1 MAEPN
6 VNDNIV
12 LPVLI
17 IADTV
22 CFPGNYINLDV
33 RTYDGIAAIE
43 EAKKNSQ
50 SYIIVTSLK
59 DSASREFK
67 PNFNFLNQIG
77 TICEITSVTNNG
89 NNGLKVTILGQD
101 IFKLDDIKFENDFYL
116 GSGKILEQD
125 ENEDQMLIV
134 SLFRKI
140 TDLMSKLPKIFQ
152 RFPKNV
158 FNNLV
163 SGKVENNFAF
173 TIANYIPMSFE
184 EKQNL
189 LETFNEV
196 ARLKIIYSLLNKEI
210 IVKEVDEQI
219 EKDIYDE
226 NVKYQREYIL
236 RAKLKAIKK
245 ELGEVTNSEDDDE
258 QILDNLEKNPYPQYV
273 KEKVREELKRAN
285 MMQPGSQEAALIKNY
300 IQTLMNIPWYQK
312 TEDNNDIKVVKKVL
326 DKNHYG
332 LEKVKERIIEYLAVK
347 QMTGNLKSPILCLY
361 GPPGVGKTSL
371 AKSIAEALNRK
382 CVKVSL
388 GGVSDE
394 AEIRGHR
401 RTYVGAIPG
410 RIINGMKKAQV
421 INPVFI
427 LDEVDKLVNNA
438 YRGDPA
444 SALLEVLDPE
454 QNYAFNDNYLEEPYD
469 LSNVLFIATANYLYD
484 IPEPLRDRLELIEMS
499 SYTELEKLE
508 IAKQYLIPKVLERNN
523 IDKDL
528 ITFSDDAIKLIIN
541 SYTREAGARELERKI
556 ETIVRKVIVKYLI
569 SNRKT
574 KVDIEPK
581 EVKKYLGIEIFEF
594 SKKEKKDQVGVVT
607 GLAYTEFG
615 GDILPIEVNS
625 FAGKG
630 GLVLTGKL
638 GDVMK
643 ESCSIAYDYVR
654 ANAKK
659 FHIDNKIFEKNTLH
673 IHVPE
678 GAVPKDGPSAG
689 VAITIAII
697 SCLTGKKV
705 SSEIAMT
712 GEVTL
717 RGNAL
722 PIGGLREKT
731 LAALRSGIKTVIVP
745 YDNRK
750 NVEELPQE
758 VKSNLNIVYMK
769 KVSDAIKYAIIDNNN
784 D

>member
-101 IFKLDDIKFENDFYL
+101 IFKLDDIKFDNDFYL

-285 MMQPGSQEAALIKNY
+285 MMQPGSQEAALIRNY

-454 QNYAFNDNYLEEPYD
+454 QNYAFTDNYLEEPYD

-528 ITFSDDAIKLIIN
+528 ITFTDDAIKLIIN

-574 KVDIEPK
+574 KVNIEPK

-659 FHIDNKIFEKNTLH
+659 FHIDNKVFEKNTLH

-689 VAITIAII
+689 VGIAIAII

-758 VKSNLNIVYMK
+758 VKANLNIVYMK
-769 KVSDAIKYAIIDNNN
+769 KVSDAIKYAIVNNN

>member
-101 IFKLDDIKFENDFYL
+101 IFKLDDIKFDNDFYL

-285 MMQPGSQEAALIKNY
+285 MMQPGSQEAALIRNY

-454 QNYAFNDNYLEEPYD
+454 QNYAFTDNYLEEPYD

-528 ITFSDDAIKLIIN
+528 ITFTDDAIKLIIN

-574 KVDIEPK
+574 KVNIEPK

-659 FHIDNKIFEKNTLH
+659 FHIDNKVFEKNTLH

-689 VAITIAII
+689 VGIAIAII

-758 VKSNLNIVYMK
+758 VKANLNIVYMK
-769 KVSDAIKYAIIDNNN
+769 KVSDAIKYAIVDNN

>member
-67 PNFNFLNQIG
+67 PNFNFLNQIS

-101 IFKLDDIKFENDFYL
+101 IFKLDDIKFDNDFYL

-273 KEKVREELKRAN
+273 KEKIREELKRAN
-285 MMQPGSQEAALIKNY
+285 MMQPGSQEAALIRNY

-454 QNYAFNDNYLEEPYD
+454 QNYAFTDNYLEEPYD

-528 ITFSDDAIKLIIN
+528 ITFTDDAIKLIIN
-541 SYTREAGARELERKI
+541 LYTREAGARELERKI

-574 KVDIEPK
+574 KVNIEPK

-659 FHIDNKIFEKNTLH
+659 FHIDNKVFEKNTLH

-689 VAITIAII
+689 VGITIAII

-758 VKSNLNIVYMK
+758 VKANLNIVYMK
-769 KVSDAIKYAIIDNNN
+769 KVSDAIKYAIVDNN

>member
-101 IFKLDDIKFENDFYL
+101 IFKLDDIKFDNDFYL

-574 KVDIEPK
+574 KVNIEPK

-745 YDNRK
+745 YDNKK

>member
-67 PNFNFLNQIG
+67 PNFNFLNLIG

-101 IFKLDDIKFENDFYL
+101 IFKLDDIKFDNDFYL

-285 MMQPGSQEAALIKNY
+285 MMQPGSQEAALIRNY

-454 QNYAFNDNYLEEPYD
+454 QNYAFTDNYLEEPYD

-528 ITFSDDAIKLIIN
+528 ITFTDDAIKLIIN

-574 KVDIEPK
+574 KVNIEPK

-659 FHIDNKIFEKNTLH
+659 FHIDNKVFEKNTLH

-689 VAITIAII
+689 VGIAIAII

-758 VKSNLNIVYMK
+758 VKANLNIVYMK
-769 KVSDAIKYAIIDNNN
+769 KVSDAIKYAIVNNN

>member
-101 IFKLDDIKFENDFYL
+101 IFKLDDIKFDNDFYL

-273 KEKVREELKRAN
+273 KEKIREELKRAN
-285 MMQPGSQEAALIKNY
+285 MMQPGSQEAALIRNY

-454 QNYAFNDNYLEEPYD
+454 QNYAFTDNYLEEPYD

-528 ITFSDDAIKLIIN
+528 ITFTDDAIKLIIN

-574 KVDIEPK
+574 KVNIEPK

-659 FHIDNKIFEKNTLH
+659 FHIDNKVFEKNTLH

-689 VAITIAII
+689 VGIAIAII

-758 VKSNLNIVYMK
+758 VKANLNIVYMK
-769 KVSDAIKYAIIDNNN
+769 KVSDAIKYAIVNNN

>member
-101 IFKLDDIKFENDFYL
+101 IFKLDDIKFDNDFYL

-285 MMQPGSQEAALIKNY
+285 MMQPGSQEAALIRNY

-454 QNYAFNDNYLEEPYD
+454 QNYAFTDNYLEEPYD

-528 ITFSDDAIKLIIN
+528 ITFTDDAIKLIIN

-574 KVDIEPK
+574 KVNIEPK

-659 FHIDNKIFEKNTLH
+659 FHIDNKVFEKNTLH

-689 VAITIAII
+689 VGITIAII

-758 VKSNLNIVYMK
+758 VKANLNIVYMK
-769 KVSDAIKYAIIDNNN
+769 KVSDAIKYAIVDNN

>member
-1 MAEPN
+1 M
-6 VNDNIV
+6 
-12 LPVLI
+12 
-17 IADTV
+17 
-22 CFPGNYINLDV
+22 
-33 RTYDGIAAIE
+33 
-43 EAKKNSQ
+43 
-50 SYIIVTSLK
+50 
-59 DSASREFK
+59 
-67 PNFNFLNQIG
+67 
-77 TICEITSVTNNG
+77 
-89 NNGLKVTILGQD
+89 
-101 IFKLDDIKFENDFYL
+101 
-116 GSGKILEQD
+116 
-125 ENEDQMLIV
+125 
-134 SLFRKI
+134 
-140 TDLMSKLPKIFQ
+140 
-152 RFPKNV
+152 
-158 FNNLV
+158 
-163 SGKVENNFAF
+163 
-173 TIANYIPMSFE
+173 
-184 EKQNL
+184 
-189 LETFNEV
+189 
-196 ARLKIIYSLLNKEI
+196 
-210 IVKEVDEQI
+210 
-219 EKDIYDE
+219 
-226 NVKYQREYIL
+226 
-236 RAKLKAIKK
+236 
-245 ELGEVTNSEDDDE
+245 
-258 QILDNLEKNPYPQYV
+258 EKNPYPQYV

-285 MMQPGSQEAALIKNY
+285 MMQPGSQEAALIRNY

-454 QNYAFNDNYLEEPYD
+454 QNYAFTDNYLEEPYD

-523 IDKDL
+523 IDKEL
-528 ITFSDDAIKLIIN
+528 ITFTDDAIKLIIN

-574 KVDIEPK
+574 KVNIEPK

-689 VAITIAII
+689 VGITIAII

-758 VKSNLNIVYMK
+758 VKANLNIVYMK
-769 KVSDAIKYAIIDNNN
+769 KVSDAIKYAIVNNN

>member
-101 IFKLDDIKFENDFYL
+101 IFKLDDIKFDNDFYL

-258 QILDNLEKNPYPQYV
+258 QILDNLKKNPYPQYV

-285 MMQPGSQEAALIKNY
+285 MMQPGSQEAALIRNY

-454 QNYAFNDNYLEEPYD
+454 QNYAFTDNYLEEPYD

-528 ITFSDDAIKLIIN
+528 ITFTDDAIKLIIN

-574 KVDIEPK
+574 KVI
-581 EVKKYLGIEIFEF
+581 VKQKSILNQ
-594 SKKEKKDQVGVVT
+594 KK
-607 GLAYTEFG
+607 L
-615 GDILPIEVNS
+615 
-625 FAGKG
+625 
-630 GLVLTGKL
+630 
-638 GDVMK
+638 
-643 ESCSIAYDYVR
+643 
-654 ANAKK
+654 
-659 FHIDNKIFEKNTLH
+659 KN
-673 IHVPE
+673 I
-678 GAVPKDGPSAG
+678 
-689 VAITIAII
+689 
-697 SCLTGKKV
+697 
-705 SSEIAMT
+705 
-712 GEVTL
+712 
-717 RGNAL
+717 
-722 PIGGLREKT
+722 
-731 LAALRSGIKTVIVP
+731 
-745 YDNRK
+745 
-750 NVEELPQE
+750 
-758 VKSNLNIVYMK
+758 
-769 KVSDAIKYAIIDNNN
+769 
-784 D
+784 

>member
-33 RTYDGIAAIE
+33 RTYDGMAAIE

-101 IFKLDDIKFENDFYL
+101 IFKLDDIKFDNDFYL

-285 MMQPGSQEAALIKNY
+285 MMQPGSQEAALIRNY

-454 QNYAFNDNYLEEPYD
+454 QNYAFTDNYLEEPYD

-528 ITFSDDAIKLIIN
+528 ITFTDDAIKLIIN

-574 KVDIEPK
+574 KVNIEPK

-659 FHIDNKIFEKNTLH
+659 FHIDNKVFEKNTLH

-689 VAITIAII
+689 VGITIAII

-758 VKSNLNIVYMK
+758 VKANLNIVYMK
-769 KVSDAIKYAIIDNNN
+769 KVSDAIKYAIVDNN

>member
-101 IFKLDDIKFENDFYL
+101 IFKLDDIKFDNDFYL

-285 MMQPGSQEAALIKNY
+285 MMQPGSQEAALIRNY

-574 KVDIEPK
+574 KVNIEPK

-625 FAGKG
+625 FASKG

>member
-101 IFKLDDIKFENDFYL
+101 IFKLDDIKFDNDFYL

-273 KEKVREELKRAN
+273 KEKIREELKRAN
-285 MMQPGSQEAALIKNY
+285 MMQPGSQEAALIRNY

-454 QNYAFNDNYLEEPYD
+454 QNYAFTDNYLEEPYD

-528 ITFSDDAIKLIIN
+528 ITFTDDAIKLIIN

-574 KVDIEPK
+574 KVNIEPK

-615 GDILPIEVNS
+615 GDILAIEVNS

-659 FHIDNKIFEKNTLH
+659 FHIDNKVFEKNTLH

-689 VAITIAII
+689 VGIAIAII

-758 VKSNLNIVYMK
+758 VKANLNIVYMK
-769 KVSDAIKYAIIDNNN
+769 KVSDAIKYAIVNNN

>member
-22 CFPGNYINLDV
+22 CFTGNYINLDV

-101 IFKLDDIKFENDFYL
+101 IFKLDDIKFDNDFYL

-285 MMQPGSQEAALIKNY
+285 MMQPGSQEAALIRNY

-454 QNYAFNDNYLEEPYD
+454 QNYAFTDNYLEEPYD

-528 ITFSDDAIKLIIN
+528 ITFTDDAIKLIIN

-574 KVDIEPK
+574 KVNIEPK

-615 GDILPIEVNS
+615 GDILAIEVNS

-659 FHIDNKIFEKNTLH
+659 FHIDNKVFEKNTLH

-689 VAITIAII
+689 VGIAIAII

-758 VKSNLNIVYMK
+758 VKANLNIVYMK
-769 KVSDAIKYAIIDNNN
+769 KVSDAIKYAIVNNN